1 VVDKPN
7 EQADMMSVPAR
18 FDFFYGILRMPK
30 HCIRFSGEITKTH
43 CDIKRE
49 TKWQGKW
56 SC

>member
-49 TKWQGKW
+49 TKWHGK
-56 SC
+56 